1 MQGWVDV
8 LRSEMSAATWPAPSL
23 PGIGFQVPAG
33 ISAAVQRLPWPAAE
47 LDGALLGALEAGDED
62 DEDALAVDALVE
74 PTAAEEADELEDD
87 AVLLLVDD
95 VDPADPVAAGLLL
108 AELVQPAVNAAAA
121 ISPETAKTGIRF
133 MGPTLPVD
141 YVW

>member
-1 MQGWVDV
+1 V
-8 LRSEMSAATWPAPSL
+8 
-23 PGIGFQVPAG
+23 
-33 ISAAVQRLPWPAAE
+33 
-47 LDGALLGALEAGDED
+47 LGALGAADVD

-74 PTAAEEADELEDD
+74 PPAPEEADELEDD
-87 AVLLLVDD
+87 TVLLLVDD